1 MGGGDASADVVRSSC
16 IMTFPEECMAEPV
29 PVDAWYLHAV
39 GLLFLRR
46 LARDRVG
53 DDMRISLLMQKSDPE
68 TGIKRYIAVSSD
80 AMLKQALQ
88 ETFDQPDS
96 VLVLHII
103 SLADV
108 PGQKTIHVRPE
119 INPNVSP
126 EPVPPMG
133 MVFPTLNVE
142 AQQVPTER
150 ERLMHSMSQSMFDLR
165 KPDPPMAFGSA
176 SMNLGK
182 SVDLAKSCTIMEQDF
197 TWRAPKQPNS
207 KKQKEVAKP
216 AAAAT
221 SSTNEELFTFA
232 NVGKQLMG
240 GSDGCSNSSTPD
252 SLSITP
258 VPSTSSGC
266 KTSSSDQDD
275 EIPMAR
281 VVGLPTESEANR
293 INSDYVMLELQNGA
307 GLSDQPLPTGSSST
321 YFISSHWHVQADE
334 MSASM
339 RLERPASQAP
349 SQAPREPAAGSA
361 SALEDSF
368 VMLERHEL

>member
-16 IMTFPEECMAEPV
+16 ILTFPEECMAEPV

-53 DDMRISLLMQKSDPE
+53 DDMRISLLMQKTDPE

-108 PGQKTIHVRPE
+108 PSQKTIHVRPE

-133 MVFPTLNVE
+133 MVFPTLTVE

-197 TWRAPKQPNS
+197 TWRAPKQADS
-207 KKQKEVAKP
+207 KKQKETAKP
-216 AAAAT
+216 AAT
-221 SSTNEELFTFA
+221 TEPHEELFTFA

-240 GSDGCSNSSTPD
+240 GSDDSISGTPS

-258 VPSTSSGC
+258 VLPSTSTAC

-281 VVGLPTESEANR
+281 VVGQPTESEASR
-293 INSDYVMLELQNGA
+293 ITSDYVMLELQNGA
-307 GLSDQPLPTGSSST
+307 GLSDQPLPAGSSST

-349 SQAPREPAAGSA
+349 SQAPREPSTAGSA

-368 VMLERHEL
+368 VLLERHEL

>member
-16 IMTFPEECMAEPV
+16 ILTFPEECMAEPV

-53 DDMRISLLMQKSDPE
+53 DDMRISLLMQKTDPD
-68 TGIKRYIAVSSD
+68 TGIKRYIAVGSD
-80 AMLKQALQ
+80 VMLKQALQ

-108 PGQKTIHVRPE
+108 PNQKSIHVRPE

-133 MVFPTLNVE
+133 MVFPTLTVE

-182 SVDLAKSCTIMEQDF
+182 GVDLGKSQPLLAQSCTIMEQDF
-197 TWRAPKQPNS
+197 TWRPLKQINT
-207 KKQKEVAKP
+207 KKHKETVK
-216 AAAAT
+216 
-221 SSTNEELFTFA
+221 STESHEELFSFA
-232 NVGKQLMG
+232 NVGKQLMEG
-240 GSDGCSNSSTPD
+240 YDNST
-252 SLSITP
+252 SIGIAP
-258 VPSTSSGC
+258 VPSTSTSC
-266 KTSSSDQDD
+266 KTSSSDDD
-275 EIPMAR
+275 NEIPIAR
-281 VVGLPTESEANR
+281 VVGLPDDSEATR
-293 INSDYVMLELQNGA
+293 ITNDYVMLELQNGA

-339 RLERPASQAP
+339 RLERPASSASSQAP
-349 SQAPREPAAGSA
+349 APREPAAVST